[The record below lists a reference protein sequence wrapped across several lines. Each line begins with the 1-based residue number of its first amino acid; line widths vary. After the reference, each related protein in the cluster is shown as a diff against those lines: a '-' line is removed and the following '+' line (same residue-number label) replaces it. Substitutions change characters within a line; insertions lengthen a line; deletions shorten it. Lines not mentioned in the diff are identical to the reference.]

1 MNGQQALASAK
12 AALVTTGGFAALGD
26 HVRLRISDGIR
37 FLLGYP
43 DEPVAEGDLIVEK
56 VDDVP
61 TGDLLLNRVPV
72 ISADAGAAIVHSAWL
87 VGSTGAVACQVSKD
101 PRRPIV
107 GGTGNEVQVVGLRW
121 TLPT

>member
-1 MNGQQALASAK
+1 MTS
-12 AALVTTGGFAALGD
+12 GGFAALGTG
-26 HVRLRISDGIR
+26 VRLRISDGIR

-43 DEPVAEGDLIVEK
+43 DEPVIEGDLIVET
-56 VDDVP
+56 VDGVL

-72 ISADAGAAIVHSAWL
+72 ISADASAAIVHSAWL
-87 VGSTGAVACQVSKD
+87 VGSTGAVACQVSLD